1 MKKYIILATVL
12 SMLLC
17 FSACQNKPA
26 VTEPKITEPP
36 VTETTTEEP
45 TTVDIPEDTTVLVPI
60 YENLYSAAMPITT
73 EYGYDADGNEIF
85 SYSYP
90 AMHLI
95 LPDREV
101 ADKVI
106 IDFLNRVEQTR
117 VDAQQLHDHAK
128 TESSVTEPY
137 TYQVHYNTTRI
148 DQGVLS
154 LFGQNIQSGD
164 SLHSNRQCVAA
175 NYDLVTGDV
184 LTLGSI
190 LYRADSKE
198 PLSKLVI
205 NNLKQQNNIN
215 LYEDF
220 EQIVA
225 DRFARDESTD
235 EDFYFTPYG
244 LCFYFSPYELAPYS
258 AGVITAQIPYQE
270 LTGIIGDAYF
280 PTEKTYASGIVSIN
294 DFSDADLDSF
304 EQFSEIILDS
314 EAPMLLISAEGSVL
328 DVRIDL
334 MDHSG
339 YSKTVFAANVLS
351 ETNAILLET
360 DITDNAPQ
368 LVLSYSTAGTACQF
382 NIVNDP
388 DTGSITLMP
397 IE

>member
-1 MKKYIILATVL
+1 MKKLKILAALL
-12 SMLLC
+12 SVLLC
-17 FSACQNKPA
+17 LSACQDEPA
-26 VTEPKITEPP
+26 VTEPEAA
-36 VTETTTEEP
+36 ETTTEEP
-45 TTVDIPEDTTVLVPI
+45 TTVDIPEDTTVLVPV
-60 YENLYSAAMPITT
+60 YENLYSAAMPVTT
-73 EYGYDADGNEIF
+73 EYGYDENGDAIF
-85 SYSYP
+85 SYSYQTL
-90 AMHLI
+90 HLI

-117 VDAQQLHDHAK
+117 EDAQQLHNHASNQAH
-128 TESSVTEPY
+128 SSAVTEPY
-137 TYQVHYNTTRI
+137 TYQVQYNTTRI

-154 LFGQNIQSGD
+154 MFGQTVQSGD
-164 SLHSNRQCVAA
+164 SLHSNRQCISA

-205 NNLKQQNNIN
+205 DNLKQQNNIN
-215 LYEDF
+215 LYDDF
-220 EQIVA
+220 EQIVTQ
-225 DRFARDESTD
+225 RFNRDESTD

-258 AGVITAQIPYQE
+258 AGTITAQIPYQE

-280 PTEKTYASGIVSIN
+280 PTEKTYSSGIVSIN
-294 DFSDADLDSF
+294 DFSDADLDSY

-314 EAPMLLISAEGSVL
+314 EAPMLLITAEGSVL
-328 DVRIDL
+328 DLRIAHTDS
-334 MDHSG
+334 SG

-351 ETNAILLET
+351 ETNAILLEAQISA
-360 DITDNAPQ
+360 DAPD
-368 LVLSYSTAGTACQF
+368 LILSYSTAGTSYEF
-382 NIVNDP
+382 YIVSDP
-388 DTGSITLMP
+388 DDGSIKLQP